1 MARLPRKSNMLACV
15 GTRGEEEEDA
25 VCVCMCVDIR
35 DRVMCVLKKWDS
47 RCSWNESLRPWRAG
61 AVGCLKTCVPWTTF
75 RQHVVPLPV
84 VGLGSFFF
92 HFAPS
97 SQTRRYV
104 NDQEFGA
111 NLKENVIF
119 SA

>member
-1 MARLPRKSNMLACV
+1 MLACV

-25 VCVCMCVDIR
+25 VCVYMCVDIR
-35 DRVMCVLKKWDS
+35 DRVMFVLKKWDS

-111 NLKENVIF
+111 NLKEECCDLFCVT
-119 SA
+119 